1 MFYFQTEQIRRTNRL
16 WATDSLFLREYLM
29 IPCSENVQINSNCV
43 EAGGSSNRSSASE
56 PALSR
61 SGSTSVDA
69 DEDSIDEF
77 LGKIDSSIA
86 ITKSEVK
93 KIQGNST

>member
-1 MFYFQTEQIRRTNRL
+1 M

-29 IPCSENVQINSNCV
+29 IPLSGDAPVTSPSAEPSGSIDR
-43 EAGGSSNRSSASE
+43 GSSSE

-61 SGSTSVDA
+61 SGSTAVD
-69 DEDSIDEF
+69 DEEDSIDEF

-86 ITKSEVK
+86 VTKSEVK
-93 KIQGNST
+93 KCQGNSE